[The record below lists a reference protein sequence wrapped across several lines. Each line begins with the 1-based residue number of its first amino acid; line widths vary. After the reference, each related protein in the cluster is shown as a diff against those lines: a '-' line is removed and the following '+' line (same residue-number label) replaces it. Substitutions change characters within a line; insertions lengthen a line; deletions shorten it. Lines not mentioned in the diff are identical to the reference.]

1 MPRPPKYRPPI
12 PMPVKGQV
20 LIRQE
25 GKCGC
30 GCGHK
35 LQHWKDT
42 QFDHDPA
49 LALRPWSDKEED
61 TIPAANDPEHIVALR
76 KDCHAR
82 KTNGAGTATTKG
94 SDVHE
99 FHRGRRL
106 SRAHAKHQ
114 EKMLKKSGL
123 AGLSADTVIL
133 DESDEIEQHES
144 RKPRWPSRP
153 FPANRGSRWKAK
165 IGGGMVPRKPVEGR
179 E

>member
-1 MPRPPKYRPPI
+1 MPRPAKYRPPI

-30 GCGHK
+30 GCGQK
-35 LQHWKDT
+35 LMHWKDT
-42 QFDHDPA
+42 EFDHNPA

-61 TIPAANDPEHIVALR
+61 TIPAANDPNYIVALR

-82 KTNGAGTATTKG
+82 KTRGAGAATTKG
-94 SDVHE
+94 SDIHE

-106 SRAHAKHQ
+106 AEAQAKHQ
-114 EKMLKKSGL
+114 EKMLQKTGLVGYSGDVIIVDELEDVSSRETRKS
-123 AGLSADTVIL
+123 
-133 DESDEIEQHES
+133 
-144 RKPRWPSRP
+144 RWPSRP
-153 FPANRGSRWKAK
+153 FPTNRGSKWKAK
-165 IGGGMVPRKPVEGR
+165 IGGGVVRRKQFEGQ